1 MNIYICSEQNYFV
14 SSVTEEYEYLYA
26 LIFTYE
32 NKPIL
37 NIVFGKFLI
46 STRLEIIT

>member
-14 SSVTEEYEYLYA
+14 SSVTEEYEYLYDV
-26 LIFTYE
+26 IFTCQ

-37 NIVFGKFLI
+37 NIVFDVLLY
-46 STRLEIIT
+46 R